1 MKIIKDSLENEIKT
15 KTDDFSKVMLETFEV
30 KKTLEEEIK
39 NLTNTQSD
47 VNKRLANMNDLVME
61 KEKLAQE
68 KLEAIAKLE
77 ALKVNLNSN
86 ELKQV
91 EEVKRLKN
99 DNQELFKTVNETK
112 TGIKV

>member
-61 KEKLAQE
+61 KDKLAQE